1 MKINYHT
8 PTFKKKKKKK
18 EELEDTEK
26 LWIRKLQYL

>member
-26 LWIRKLQYL
+26 L